1 MWSRLSSLPRTQA
14 ASASLFFVSFF
25 HDVVGILLFDTKVV
39 LRGRNTLSLLLYY
52 CGFVLGTRSEALLFL
67 VADYFLLG

>member
-25 HDVVGILLFDTKVV
+25 HDVVGILFDKKVV

>member
-25 HDVVGILLFDTKVV
+25 HDVVGILFDTKVV